1 MQPIQRSLFRN
12 PYFSLLRT
20 AWIYARDRQKRYL
33 LIYSMFIISNL
44 VSALKP
50 IIWGLFINE
59 LQKQGVEVLRF
70 AWMYV
75 GAYLAIHLVEWI
87 FHGIARIME
96 RKLAFHLSRNFLQEL
111 YHKALHLPVR
121 WHQDHHSGAT
131 INRIR
136 MAYEALKEFF
146 ETGFMYVQAF
156 AKFIFSFAAMI
167 YFSPIFGSVA
177 VLIGFFIVFIIF
189 KFDKPFIAAQK
200 EVNEKQHVVSSTL
213 FDSLSNII
221 TVITLRLEKRME
233 SGLMGRVAD
242 IFPPFRRKILVN
254 EWKWF
259 TVDMFVAIM
268 YGVILVGYIYQTWV
282 PGQTFLIGGLVIL
295 MTYVERFT
303 SVFHDIAWQY
313 NQIVRYDTDV
323 KTAQNITEIY
333 DGLHLSEQ
341 TESLPENWKEIRIAG
356 LNFSH
361 QETLHGKAVQG
372 LRQIAIR
379 LPRGYRIAFIGE
391 SGSGK
396 STLLALLRGLYAG
409 EPGVS
414 VTVDGQPFSET
425 RQGLDALADY
435 VTLFPQEPE
444 IFENTIEYNISLG
457 LPCDAAEM
465 AVICDIAHFSEVV
478 AQLPKGLAS
487 NIQEK
492 GVNLSGGQKQR
503 LALARGIFAA
513 KDSHIVLLD
522 EPTSSVDPKT
532 EAKIYEKLFEAFSDK
547 VIVSSLHR
555 LHLLSRFDYVYVMEN
570 GHIVEEGTFEELRQ
584 YSLVFQELWRHQEEG
599 MEQGCDFLAP

>member
-1 MQPIQRSLFRN
+1 MQPIQRSLFSN
-12 PYFSLLRT
+12 PYLSLLRT
-20 AWIYARDRQKRYL
+20 AWVYARGEQKRYL
-33 LIYSMFIISNL
+33 LVYGMFIISNL
-44 VSALKP
+44 ISALKP

-59 LQKQGVEVLRF
+59 LQKQGIAVLHST
-70 AWMYV
+70 WMYV
-75 GAYLAIHLVEWI
+75 LAYLAIHLAEWL
-87 FHGIARIME
+87 FHGVARVME

-146 ETGFMYVQAF
+146 DTGFMYVHAL
-156 AKFIFSFAAMI
+156 AKFVFSFAAMI
-167 YFSPIFGSVA
+167 YFSPLFGSIA
-177 VLIGFFIVFIIF
+177 VGIGIFIVLIIF

-200 EVNEKQHVVSSTL
+200 EVNEKQHIVSSTL

-233 SGLMGRVAD
+233 TGLMSRVAD

-259 TVDMFVAIM
+259 TVDLLVAIM
-268 YGVILVGYIYQTWV
+268 YGVILLGYIYQNWV

-323 KTAQNITEIY
+323 KTAQNITETY
-333 DGLHLSEQ
+333 DNLHLSEQ
-341 TESLPENWKEIRIAG
+341 TPALPENWKELHIAG

-361 QETLHGKAVQG
+361 QETLNGKAVQG

-379 LPRGYRIAFIGE
+379 LPRGRRIAFIGE

-409 EPGVS
+409 DAGVS
-414 VTVDGQPFSET
+414 VRVDGQAVGDSGKE
-425 RQGLDALADY
+425 LNALADH

-465 AVICDIAHFSEVV
+465 AAICDIAHFSEVV

-513 KDSHIVLLD
+513 KDSHIILLD

-570 GHIVEEGTFEELRQ
+570 GHIVDEGTFEHLKQ
-584 YSLVFQELWRHQEEG
+584 HSPVFQELWRHQEEG
-599 MEQGCDFLAP
+599 VEQGELIVG

>member
-1 MQPIQRSLFRN
+1 MPSAKRSTFSN

-20 AWIYARDRQKRYL
+20 AWIYARDERKRYL
-33 LIYSMFIISNL
+33 LVYAMFVVSNIIS
-44 VSALKP
+44 AAKP

-59 LQKQGVEVLRF
+59 LQKQGIAVLHST
-70 AWMYV
+70 WMYV
-75 GAYLAIHLVEWI
+75 LAYLAIHLGEWI
-87 FHGIARIME
+87 FHGTARVME

-146 ETGFMYVQAF
+146 DAGFMYVHAL
-156 AKFIFSFAAMI
+156 AKFVFSFAAMI
-167 YFSPIFGSVA
+167 YFSPVFGSVA
-177 VLIGFFIVFIIF
+177 VGIGIFIVFIIF

-200 EVNEKQHVVSSTL
+200 EVNEKQHVLSSTL

-233 SGLMGRVAD
+233 SGTMGKVAD
-242 IFPPFRRKILVN
+242 IFPPFRRKIIVN

-259 TVDMFVAIM
+259 TVDMCVAVM
-268 YGVILVGYIYQTWV
+268 YGVILLGYVYQNWA

-303 SVFHDIAWQY
+303 SVFHDIAYQY

-323 KTAQNITEIY
+323 KTAQNITETY
-333 DGLHLSEQ
+333 DSLHLSEQ
-341 TESLPENWKEIRIAG
+341 TSALPENWKELHIAG

-361 QETLHGKAVQG
+361 QETLNGKAVQG

-379 LPRGYRIAFIGE
+379 LPRGRRIAFIGE

-409 EPGVS
+409 DAGVS
-414 VTVDGQPFSET
+414 VRVDGQAVGASGQE
-425 RQGLDALADY
+425 LSALADH

-465 AVICDIAHFSEVV
+465 SAICDIAHFSEVV

-513 KDSHIVLLD
+513 KDSHIILLD

-570 GHIVEEGTFEELRQ
+570 GHIIDEGTFEHLKQ
-584 YSLVFQELWRHQEEG
+584 HSPVFQELWRHQEERI
-599 MEQGCDFLAP
+599 EQEELSVG

>member
-1 MQPIQRSLFRN
+1 MQASKRSWLSN

-20 AWIYARDRQKRYL
+20 AWVYARDRQKRYL
-33 LIYSMFIISNL
+33 LIYGMFILSNL
-44 VSALKP
+44 VSAAGP
-50 IIWGLFINE
+50 VIWGLFINE
-59 LQKQGVEVLRF
+59 LQKQGVAVLRS
-70 AWMYV
+70 AWIYA
-75 GAYLAIHLVEWI
+75 GAYLLIHFLEWA
-87 FHGIARIME
+87 FHGPARVME
-96 RKLAFHLSRNFLQEL
+96 RQLAFHLSRNFLQEL

-146 ETGFMYVQAF
+146 DSGFMYLHAL
-156 AKFIFSFAAMI
+156 AKFVFSFAAMI

-177 VLIGFFIVFIIF
+177 VLIGIFIVFIIF

-200 EVNEKQHVVSSTL
+200 EVNEKEHVVSSTL

-221 TVITLRLEKRME
+221 TVITLRLEKRMQ
-233 SGLMGRVAD
+233 SGLLAKVAEV
-242 IFPPFRRKILVN
+242 FPPFRRKIVVN

-259 TVDMFVAIM
+259 VVDICVAIM
-268 YGVILVGYIYQTWV
+268 YGVILLGYIYQNWT
-282 PGQTFLIGGLVIL
+282 PGQPFLIGGLVIL

-323 KTAQNITEIY
+323 KTAQNITETY
-333 DGLHLSEQ
+333 ENLHLSEQ
-341 TESLPENWKEIRIAG
+341 TPALPENWKEIRLAG

-361 QETLHGKAVQG
+361 QETPDGKAVQG

-379 LPRGYRIAFIGE
+379 LPRGQRIAFIGE

-409 EPGVS
+409 DPGVS
-414 VTVDGQPFSET
+414 VWVDGQTLSDDGN
-425 RQGLDALADY
+425 GLSALADY

-457 LPCDAAEM
+457 LPCDTTEM
-465 AVICDIAHFSEVV
+465 AAICDVAHFSEVV

-513 KDSHIVLLD
+513 KDSHVILLD

-584 YSLVFQELWRHQEEG
+584 HGPVFQELWRHQEEG
-599 MEQGCDFLAP
+599 VEQGV

>member
-1 MQPIQRSLFRN
+1 MQAAKRPLFSN
-12 PYFSLLRT
+12 PYFSLLHT
-20 AWIYARDRQKRYL
+20 AWIYARGERRRYL
-33 LIYSMFIISNL
+33 LVYGMFIISNL
-44 VSALKP
+44 IAALKP

-59 LQKQGVEVLRF
+59 LQKQGIAALRSTWIYVL
-70 AWMYV
+70 
-75 GAYLAIHLVEWI
+75 AYLAIHLGEWL
-87 FHGIARIME
+87 FHGIARVME

-146 ETGFMYVQAF
+146 DTGFMYIHAL
-156 AKFIFSFAAMI
+156 AKFIFSFAAML
-167 YFSPIFGSVA
+167 YFSPLFGSVA
-177 VLIGFFIVFIIF
+177 VLIGVFIVFIIF

-259 TVDMFVAIM
+259 TVDLFVAIM
-268 YGVILVGYIYQTWV
+268 YGVILLGYVYQNWV
-282 PGQTFLIGGLVIL
+282 PGETFLIGGLVIL

-313 NQIVRYDTDV
+313 NQIVTYDTDV
-323 KTAQNITEIY
+323 KTAQNITETY

-341 TESLPENWKEIRIAG
+341 TNALPENWQEVRIAG

-361 QETLHGKAVQG
+361 QETPDGKAVQG

-379 LPRGYRIAFIGE
+379 LPRGRRIAFIGE

-414 VTVDGQPFSET
+414 VWVDGQAVPANGQQLST
-425 RQGLDALADY
+425 LADY

-487 NIQEK
+487 SIQEK

-513 KDSHIVLLD
+513 KDSHIILLD

-584 YSLVFQELWRHQEEG
+584 HGPVFQELWRHQEEG
-599 MEQGCDFLAP
+599 IEQGV